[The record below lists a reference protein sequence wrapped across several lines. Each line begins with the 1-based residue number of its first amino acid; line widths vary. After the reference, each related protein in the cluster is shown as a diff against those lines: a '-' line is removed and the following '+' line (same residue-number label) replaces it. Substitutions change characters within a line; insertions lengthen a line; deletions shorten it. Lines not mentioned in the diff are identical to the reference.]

1 MSKQRMENTEKI
13 SKIKNFLNKYKWPIF
28 VIAAVII
35 IGYLFLQG
43 FIGGLSIK
51 SRKVMSEYPVESLEP
66 SPYFAPESFT
76 QTSLSLPQF
85 GISPLSRQTVEQP
98 SITTEHKIKEG
109 DVSIKSQNADQD
121 YEKIKTSL
129 SFYKGNF
136 DSYKRFEDDYRI
148 VVSFN
153 IKIPQDSFDK
163 FVDYLN
169 KNFKIIESNVKF
181 YVVSFKKTY
190 DELEILKK
198 TFNNLTLY
206 EERLTTSYPNREN
219 IELLMTIND
228 RKMNILRT
236 MKSFERE
243 IEETTT
249 VENFNKLS
257 IRLEQN
263 KKIKILDEE
272 WGNRLRSKM
281 KSMIQNTVDGL
292 FAFLDIIPFILKITL
307 YLLYG
312 IVIVIALSLLYKF
325 FLIIKKLLKF

>member
-1 MSKQRMENTEKI
+1 MENTENI

-35 IGYLFLQG
+35 TSYLFSQV

-51 SRKVMSEYPVESLEP
+51 SRRAAYEHPVVGLEAP
-66 SPYFAPESFT
+66 SYFT
-76 QTSLSLPQF
+76 
-85 GISPLSRQTVEQP
+85 GPLSRQAVEQP
-98 SITTEHKIKEG
+98 SITPEHKIKEG

-121 YEKIKTSL
+121 YEKIKNSL
-129 SFYKGNF
+129 SSYQGNL
-136 DSYKRFEDDYRI
+136 DNYKRFEDDYKI

-153 IKIPQDSFDK
+153 VKIPQDNFDK

-169 KNFKIIESNVKF
+169 KNFKVVESNVRF
-181 YVVSFKKTY
+181 YIVSLKKTY

-198 TFNNLTLY
+198 TFDNLTVY
-206 EERLTTSYPNREN
+206 EEYLKTAQPNREN
-219 IELLMTIND
+219 IELLMIIND
-228 RKMNILRT
+228 KKMHILNT

-243 IEETTT
+243 IEETTAA
-249 VENFNKLS
+249 ENFNKLS

-272 WGNRLRSKM
+272 WGNKLRTELKLVVQDTIDSLL
-281 KSMIQNTVDGL
+281 S
-292 FAFLDIIPFILKITL
+292 FLYIIPFVLRVAL
-307 YLLYG
+307 YLLFG
-312 IVIVIALSLLYKF
+312 VVIIIALSLLYKF

>member
-1 MSKQRMENTEKI
+1 MENTENV

-28 VIAAVII
+28 IIVVVII
-35 IGYLFLQG
+35 IGYLFSQG

-51 SRKVMSEYPVESLEP
+51 SRRATPEYPVESSGFPL
-66 SPYFAPESFT
+66 SFT
-76 QTSLSLPQF
+76 RPSLSLPQF
-85 GISPLSRQTVEQP
+85 EISAPSRQAVEQP
-98 SITTEHKIKEG
+98 SIATEHKIKEG
-109 DVSIKSQNADQD
+109 SIRIKSQNADQD
-121 YEKIKTSL
+121 YEKIKSSL
-129 SFYKGNF
+129 SSYEGNL
-136 DSYKRFEDDYRI
+136 DNYEKFEDDYRI

-153 IKIPQDSFDK
+153 VKIPQDSFDK

-169 KNFKIIESNVKF
+169 KNFKIIESNVRF
-181 YVVSFKKTY
+181 YVVSLKKTY

-198 TFNNLTLY
+198 TFNNLTVY

-219 IELLMTIND
+219 IELLMIIND
-228 RKMNILRT
+228 RKMDILRT

-249 VENFNKLS
+249 AENFNKLS

-272 WGNRLRSKM
+272 WGNKLRSEL

-292 FAFLDIIPFILKITL
+292 LAFLNIIPFILNIVL

>member
-1 MSKQRMENTEKI
+1 MENTENV
-13 SKIKNFLNKYKWPIF
+13 SKIKIFLNKYKWPIF

-35 IGYLFLQG
+35 IGYLFSQG

-51 SRKVMSEYPVESLEP
+51 SRKAMPEYSVKSLESF
-66 SPYFAPESFT
+66 SPFAPQSFT
-76 QTSLSLPQF
+76 RPSLSLPQF
-85 GISPLSRQTVEQP
+85 EISPLSRQAVEQP

-109 DVSIKSQNADQD
+109 NVRIKSQNADQD
-121 YEKIKTSL
+121 YEKIKNSL
-129 SFYKGNF
+129 SSYQGNL
-136 DSYKRFEDDYRI
+136 DNYEKFEDDYRI

-153 IKIPQDSFDK
+153 VKIPQDSFDK

-169 KNFKIIESNVKF
+169 KNFKIIESNVRF
-181 YVVSFKKTY
+181 YVVSLKKTY

-198 TFNNLTLY
+198 TFNNLTIY

-228 RKMNILRT
+228 RKMAILST

-249 VENFNKLS
+249 AENFNKLS

-272 WGNRLRSKM
+272 WGNKLRSELKRM
-281 KSMIQNTVDGL
+281 SQNIVYGL
-292 FAFLDIIPFILKITL
+292 FAFLDIIPFILKISL

>member
-1 MSKQRMENTEKI
+1 MENTENV
-13 SKIKNFLNKYKWPIF
+13 SKIKNFLNKYKWSIF
-28 VIAAVII
+28 IIAVVII
-35 IGYLFLQG
+35 IGYLFSQG

-51 SRKVMSEYPVESLEP
+51 SRKVTPEYSVESLEP
-66 SPYFAPESFT
+66 FPSFAPQSFAPP
-76 QTSLSLPQF
+76 SLSLPQF
-85 GISPLSRQTVEQP
+85 KISPLSKQAVEQP

-109 DVSIKSQNADQD
+109 SIRIKSQNADQD
-121 YEKIKTSL
+121 YEKIKSSL
-129 SFYKGNF
+129 SSYEGNL
-136 DSYKRFEDDYRI
+136 DNYEKFEDDYRI

-153 IKIPQDSFDK
+153 VKIPQDSFDK

-169 KNFKIIESNVKF
+169 KNFKIIESNVRF
-181 YVVSFKKTY
+181 YVVSLKKTY

-198 TFNNLTLY
+198 TFNNLTVY

-228 RKMNILRT
+228 RKMDILRT

-249 VENFNKLS
+249 AENFNKLS

-272 WGNRLRSKM
+272 WGNKLRSEL
-281 KSMIQNTVDGL
+281 KSMIQNTLDGL
-292 FAFLDIIPFILKITL
+292 LAFLNIIPFILNIIL
-307 YLLYG
+307 YSLYG
-312 IVIVIALSLLYKF
+312 VIIVIALSLLYKF